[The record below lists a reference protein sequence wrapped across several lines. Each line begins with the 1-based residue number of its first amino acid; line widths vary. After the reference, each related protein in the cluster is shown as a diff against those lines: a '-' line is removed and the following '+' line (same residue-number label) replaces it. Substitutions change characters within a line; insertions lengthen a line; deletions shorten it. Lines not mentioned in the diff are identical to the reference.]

1 MLVAVPFP
9 LPRLLL
15 SPQLYNLEGKPKRP
29 DADSPDLLQKTCVR
43 ARLCNPVLKGL
54 QKTVINAVLKD
65 ESPSPI
71 LNFD

>member
-1 MLVAVPFP
+1 MPVAVPPP
-9 LPRLLL
+9 LPQLLL
-15 SPQLYNLEGKPKRP
+15 SPQPYNSEGKPKRP
-29 DADSPDLLQKTCVR
+29 DADSPDLLKKTCVR